1 MDRVILVASLLASIV
16 SVADA
21 ATFTVTNTN
30 DSGPGSLRQALTD
43 ANNSAGADTI
53 NFNIAGTGQKTIT
66 ILSDLPHISETVVI
80 DGGNSGTP
88 TNRVQISGPGS
99 GLGIADGLQVNGASG
114 TEIRNLVINGFNRQI
129 GLFPGTNTKIQGC
142 RLGTNPAGT
151 AAVGGGEGIETCCV
165 TSGLLIG
172 GTTTAERNII
182 SADATTNAVVINTAS
197 ATIQG
202 NYIGV
207 NPSGT
212 AVVGP
217 PRAGISIGNSF
228 GAIGGTN
235 PGEGNVIVAS
245 VQGIEFSGNP
255 ALGQSSGTVRGNL
268 IGTDAL
274 GTTVLASGIA
284 AGIAVSHATNVIIN
298 GGNVIAG
305 WGDGINI
312 NQSGINGNH
321 SDHTTIQGNFIG
333 IAADGV
339 TNLGNTLSGIDNNCP
354 DNIIGGTNPGEGNVI
369 AFNGRAGIHHRNA
382 VNNRTERNS
391 IFSNGGLGIDL
402 DLDGPTLNDD
412 DDPDTGANNL
422 QNFPVLEAVSNSGG
436 MTTITGR
443 FNSVPSTTYRLEFF
457 ANDVIGA
464 TGYGEGKTFIGFKDV
479 TTNAGGNANFTATF
493 TQIAAG
499 QRVTATATDP
509 NGNTSEFSGAI
520 GQLTNVSTRM
530 EVLTGNSVLIGGF
543 IVGGSGN
550 IDVLLRALGPTLG
563 QLGVNG
569 FLADPILELHDGSGA
584 LIMSNDNWRTDQ
596 QSAIIATGKAPPDD
610 LESAIR
616 HTFTPGNYTAI
627 VRGKNQTTG
636 IGLVEAYD
644 LNEGISTTLTNIST
658 RGFVDTDQNVMIGG
672 FISGDGIVRVI
683 VRALGPTLTAFNV
696 PNVLADPTL
705 ELRDLNGT
713 LITSN
718 DNWKDSQQAEIQAS
732 GFAPPNENESAII
745 IVRPAAN
752 TTAIVR
758 GKGNTTGNALVEAYI
773 LPP

>member
-1 MDRVILVASLLASIV
+1 MNRLILTVLLLGASLHAV
-16 SVADA
+16 VAN
-21 ATFTVTNTN
+21 TFTVTNTN
-30 DSGPGSLRQALTD
+30 DSGGGSLRQALTD
-43 ANNSAGADTI
+43 ANNNAGADTI
-53 NFNIAGTGQKTIT
+53 NFDISGTGQKTIT
-66 ILSDLPHISETVVI
+66 VLSDLPHISETVTI
-80 DGGNSGTP
+80 DGGNGGVAS
-88 TNRVQISGPGS
+88 NRVQIT
-99 GLGIADGLQVNGASG
+99 NGASIATGLEVNSASG
-114 TEIRNLVINGFNRQI
+114 TVIRNLVINGFIRQI
-129 GLFPGTNTKIQGC
+129 GLFPGINTTIQGC
-142 RLGTNPAGT
+142 RLCLNPAGN
-151 AAVGGGEGIETCCV
+151 ALSGGGEAIETCCG
-165 TSGLLIG
+165 TSGVLIG
-172 GTTTAERNII
+172 GTTAAERNLLAGGA
-182 SADATTNAVVINTAS
+182 SNAAVQHNGGS

-202 NYIGV
+202 NFIGV
-207 NPSGT
+207 NAAGT

-217 PRAGISIGNSF
+217 PRVGVSISNSF
-228 GAIGGTN
+228 GAIGGLN
-235 PGEGNVIVAS
+235 SGEGNVIVAS
-245 VQGIEFSGNP
+245 TNGIEFTGNP
-255 ALGQSSGTVRGNL
+255 ALGQSSGRAQGNL
-268 IGTDAL
+268 IGTDAA
-274 GTTVLASGIA
+274 GTTLLGPGTGTGV
-284 AGIAVSHATNVIIN
+284 AVAHATGVLIN

-305 WGDGINI
+305 FGDGINI
-312 NQSGINGNH
+312 NQNGINGNH

-333 IAADGV
+333 TAADGV
-339 TNLGNTLSGIDNNCP
+339 TNLGNSLSGVDNNCP
-354 DNIIGGTNPGEGNVI
+354 DNIIGGVNAGEGNVI
-369 AFNGRAGIHHRNA
+369 AFNGLAGVHHRGA

-412 DDPDTGANNL
+412 GDADSGGNNL
-422 QNFPVLEAVSNSGG
+422 QNFPVLTSVTNDFGMATVNGRLNSAP
-436 MTTITGR
+436 
-443 FNSVPSTTYRLEFF
+443 NTTYRLEFF
-457 ANDVIGA
+457 TNTAIDS
-464 TGYGEGKTFIGFKDV
+464 TGYGEGKKFFGTKDV
-479 TTNAGGNANFTATF
+479 TTNGSGNVTF
-493 TQIAAG
+493 SALLGVLNPGERI
-499 QRVTATATDP
+499 TATATDP

-530 EVLTGNSVLIGGF
+530 QVLTGNNVLIGGF

-563 QLGVNG
+563 QLGVTG

-584 LIMSNDNWRTDQ
+584 LIMSNDNWKDTQ
-596 QSAIIATGKAPPDD
+596 QATIFATGKAPPSDV
-610 LESAIR
+610 ESAIR

-636 IGLVEAYD
+636 VGLVEAYD

-705 ELRDLNGT
+705 ELRDVNGA
-713 LITSN
+713 LIASN

-732 GFAPPNENESAII
+732 GFAPPNNNESAII
-745 IVRPAAN
+745 MVRPAAN